1 MASAILSVHVA
12 AIHCYLHRRL
22 LYFTLFCC
30 LLLPLLCPGLRMW
43 SVRFWTRKK
52 GRTAADDEDK
62 QENILNPRLD
72 GCIAQVTASD
82 RLYLTV
88 SSS

>member
-1 MASAILSVHVA
+1 
-12 AIHCYLHRRL
+12 
-22 LYFTLFCC
+22 
-30 LLLPLLCPGLRMW
+30 MW